1 MENRVI
7 VAIIRRNKLEEVE
20 KKLRDIG
27 IGRIT
32 VSKVKGYGEYQDFF
46 SKHWMVDEIR
56 IEIFA
61 AEESIDSITK
71 AIMDAAHTG
80 MRGDGIIAVFPIE
93 KFFRIRTRSEA
104 TPNEFG
110 PKTRQ

>member
-1 MENRVI
+1 MDHRVI

-20 KKLRDIG
+20 KRLRDIG
-27 IGRIT
+27 IGRIS
-32 VSKVKGYGEYQDFF
+32 VSKVKGYGEYHDFF
-46 SKHWMVDEIR
+46 TRNWMVDEIR

-61 AEESIDSITK
+61 GQDRVDTITT

-80 MRGDGIIAVFPIE
+80 LRGDGIVAVFPIE
-93 KFFRIRTRSEA
+93 KFFRIRTRCEV

-110 PKTRQ
+110 SKGSQ